1 MSDSDE
7 IFLGSRSP
15 WWPTIERYVL
25 APLEESAW
33 SVSAEDLAVALRG
46 RWPDVRV
53 GFGSVGGSSMILE
66 ALIPGGS
73 GRGELGIALS
83 GTGQAVTL
91 DPADLE
97 GAAEFAVWFA
107 ADVAPGDSGL
117 HLIEPGS
124 MRSVELVTGITPR
137 EVRER
142 LV

>member
-1 MSDSDE
+1 MSD
-7 IFLGSRSP
+7 FL
-15 WWPTIERYVL
+15 V
-25 APLEESAW
+25 APLEEPTW
-33 SVSAEDLAVALRG
+33 SVSADNLAVALRG

-53 GFGSVGGSSMILE
+53 GLGGVEGSSMALE
-66 ALIPGGS
+66 ALIPAGPGG
-73 GRGELGIALS
+73 GELGIALS

-107 ADVAPGDSGL
+107 ANLVPEDSGL

-124 MRSVELVTGITPR
+124 MRSVELVAGITPR
-137 EVRER
+137 EVREQ